1 MLMAENPENHFFF
14 FFLTSGCLHLLM
26 LHQRRQQQ
34 HTSIESKILALKM
47 FPSFFFFFHLK
58 QTPVGTSGIA
68 GTWTQD
74 SVAEAC

>member
-1 MLMAENPENHFFF
+1 
-14 FFLTSGCLHLLM
+14 M

-34 HTSIESKILALKM
+34 HTLIEIKILALKM
-47 FPSFFFFFHLK
+47 FPSFFIYFFIYFFFYLE
-58 QTPVGTSGIA
+58 QTPLGTSGVA